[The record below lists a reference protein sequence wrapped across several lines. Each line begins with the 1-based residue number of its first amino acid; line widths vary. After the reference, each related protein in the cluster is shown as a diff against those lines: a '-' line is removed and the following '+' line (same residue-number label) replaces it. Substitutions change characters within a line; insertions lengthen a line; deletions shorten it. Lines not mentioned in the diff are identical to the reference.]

1 MVAGAEIGSTCHDVD
16 DEDRG
21 RQRKMS
27 VTILIVDA
35 GADTGKIDGVVLMI
49 L

>member
-1 MVAGAEIGSTCHDVD
+1 MEAPAMMWMM
-16 DEDRG
+16 EDRG

-27 VTILIVDA
+27 VTILMVDA
-35 GADTGKIDGVVLMI
+35 GADTGKVDGVVLMI

>member
-1 MVAGAEIGSTCHDVD
+1 MMWMM
-16 DEDRG
+16 EDRG

-27 VTILIVDA
+27 VTILMVDA
-35 GADTGKIDGVVLMI
+35 GADTGKVDDVVLMI